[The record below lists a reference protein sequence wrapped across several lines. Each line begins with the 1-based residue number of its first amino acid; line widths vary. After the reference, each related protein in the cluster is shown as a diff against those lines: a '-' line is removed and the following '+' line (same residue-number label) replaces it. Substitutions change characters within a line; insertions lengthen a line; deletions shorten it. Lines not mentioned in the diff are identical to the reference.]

1 MKRRTFLK
9 WTGLTAIGASAVS
22 AGGYGIWRIRGEKV
36 YRNALDALYR
46 PADTSRTDRQLVL
59 REIARY
65 ATMAPNSHNTQ
76 PWRIALEESA
86 LVLRPDLSRACPI
99 VDPDDHHV
107 YVSLGCA
114 AENAVHAATAFGLRA
129 DVSFDELGD
138 RLRIDVSPALERRS
152 STGRSLFEA
161 ITERQ
166 STRRTFDGV
175 PLANDELGRLEDA
188 GRSSTVR
195 LQLVTEKA
203 ELESLLDLVVEGNR
217 RQMETPAFVAELRHW
232 IRTSY
237 FDAVSSGDGLFT
249 PAGGNPA
256 LPSWIGK
263 EVFDL
268 AYKEPAETEKYTEQM
283 RSSAGVAIFATE
295 SESKRNWIEVGRR
308 FERFALEAT
317 SMGIL
322 HSHVN
327 QPVEVA
333 TLRSALAGAFDLGG
347 CRPDLVVRF
356 GRGKALPKSLRRPLE
371 EVIDA

>member
-1 MKRRTFLK
+1 
-9 WTGLTAIGASAVS
+9 
-22 AGGYGIWRIRGEKV
+22 
-36 YRNALDALYR
+36 
-46 PADTSRTDRQLVL
+46 
-59 REIARY
+59 
-65 ATMAPNSHNTQ
+65 MAPNSHNTQ

-86 LVLRPDLSRACPI
+86 LVLRPDLSRACPA

-114 AENAVHAATAFGLRA
+114 AENAFHAAAAFGLRA
-129 DVSFDELGD
+129 EVFFDEPSD

-152 STGRSLFEA
+152 STERSLFNA

-166 STRRTFDGV
+166 STRRPFDGV
-175 PLANDELGRLEDA
+175 ALANDELRRLEDA

-195 LQLVTEKA
+195 LQLVTDETK
-203 ELESLLDLVVEGNR
+203 LESILDLVVEGNR
-217 RQMETPAFVAELRHW
+217 RQMETPEFVSELRYW

-237 FDAVSSGDGLFT
+237 FDAVSTGDGLFT

-256 LPSWIGK
+256 MPSWIGK

-268 AYKEPAETEKYTEQM
+268 VYKVPAETKKYTEQM
-283 RSSAGVAIFATE
+283 RTSAGVAVFATD
-295 SESKRNWIEVGRR
+295 SESKSNWIEVGRC

-327 QPVEVA
+327 QPVEVTA
-333 TLRSALAGAFDLGG
+333 LRPVLAQAVDLGG
-347 CRPDLVVRF
+347 SRPDLVVRF
-356 GRGKALPKSLRRPLE
+356 GRGEALPKSLRRPLE